1 MGNVKDMLGQRCG
14 RLIVISRVEN
24 DKHDNAMWLCRCD
37 CGKEVIVQGT
47 HLRSGKT
54 KSCGCYQRDKQRNRL
69 TRHGYSG
76 TPLYKCWH
84 AMKRRCTIP
93 KDENYKNY
101 GGRGITV
108 CDEWLDPINFIE
120 WALANGYKEGLTLE
134 RIDVN
139 GNYEPN
145 NCTWVTRELQNK
157 NTRRNIKV
165 QIDGKF
171 YTLAE
176 LAKKVGV
183 TRGTMCRWYH
193 QENLRG
199 KELVKRAERV
209 PKQYRIMG

>member
-1 MGNVKDMLGQRCG
+1 
-14 RLIVISRVEN
+14 
-24 DKHDNAMWLCRCD
+24 
-37 CGKEVIVQGT
+37 
-47 HLRSGKT
+47 
-54 KSCGCYQRDKQRNRL
+54 
-69 TRHGYSG
+69 
-76 TPLYKCWH
+76 
-84 AMKRRCTIP
+84 MKRRCTIP
-93 KDENYKNY
+93 KDESYKNY

-183 TRGTMCRWYH
+183 TRGTMYRWYH